1 MTENNKDSGTISKHF
16 SLTDFAVDNR
26 TSIFIITLMILLFG
40 IQSYTDMPKEQYP
53 DASLSQVF
61 INTVHFG
68 NSAEEIESLVTRP
81 LEKELL
87 SLSGIKECLS
97 TSMQD
102 YSVIVAEFD
111 TETSVPEAVL
121 KVKDAV
127 DKAKSELPDDLTQEP
142 LVEEINF
149 SELPIVTVNISGNY
163 SMDELKDYAEL
174 VQEKVEALKEIS
186 EAEMKGALD
195 REIRI
200 DVDLFKMQSL
210 KVSFGDIENSIRSE
224 NLTMSGGEIV
234 KKDFRRTVRIV
245 GQFENVNEVR
255 DIIVKAENQ
264 RPILLKDIADV
275 TYGFQERTS
284 YARADGL
291 PVISLDIIK
300 RRGSN
305 MLSTIDNMKDV
316 LDEARA
322 KLPSD
327 ITISLFNDLSVNTR
341 NQVSN
346 LENSIISGVI
356 LVILILLFFLG
367 LRNSLFV
374 GMAIPLSMLMGIL
387 FLYISG
393 TTMNV
398 VVLFSL
404 ILALGLLVDN
414 AIVVVENIYRYMQ
427 EGYTSK
433 EAAKKGAGEVAWPII
448 ASTATTLAA
457 FLPLAFWPGMM
468 GLFMQY
474 MPITL
479 MLVLGS
485 SLFVAL
491 VINPVFTSKFMKV
504 VAEKETA
511 EEKKAGFRN
520 FLIGIGIMLA
530 IAVISHILG
539 GTTLRNFIGIAILLT
554 VINHFVF
561 NPASIAFQK
570 RVLPKL
576 ESGYRKFVKFALTG
590 YKPAAFLGGT
600 FVLLILSMMLM
611 QARAPK
617 VEFFPQPDP
626 IYVNVF
632 VELPFGKDIE
642 ATNDILRELEEEVK
656 VIVGDRVKIVDA
668 LLTQIGENTS
678 DPNAPP
684 EPGAT
689 PNKARL
695 TVSFVKYEDR
705 GEISTQKV
713 LDDIRDALKDYPKA
727 KIEVATA
734 AAGPPSGKPLAIDI
748 QGDEVDSLILIADRM
763 IQKIEESGIAG
774 YEELKV
780 DININKPEMLI
791 NIDRNA
797 SRKYELST
805 FSISDA
811 LRTSIFGKEVSKFKE
826 GENEYPI
833 TVRLKEEQRS
843 SISSLINQKIT
854 FRNPANG
861 RIVQVPISSVA
872 DFEYSST
879 YNLIRRKDGDRTL
892 QISSNMLEGYN
903 ANELN
908 AEVTNLLEDFGMP
921 DGYTFAFA
929 GEQKEQAENMAFLS
943 TALLLAVFMIF
954 IIIVAQF
961 NSVIS
966 PFIIILSVLFSTIGV
981 MLGYVFTGMTISVI
995 MTGIGV
1001 ISLAGVVVNNA
1012 IVLVDYINLL
1022 VNKQIKKRG
1031 VSSMNKLTRQ
1041 DVKEAIIEGGETR
1054 LRPVL
1059 LTAMTTMLGLIPL
1072 AIGFNFNFFT
1082 LVSRFDPQIF
1092 IGGDNTAMWGPMAWT
1107 IIFGLSF
1114 ATFLTLIVVPVM
1126 YWLAFRLKSGFSN
1139 RGKKPE
1145 LDTELQAV

>member
-1 MTENNKDSGTISKHF
+1 
-16 SLTDFAVDNR
+16 
-26 TSIFIITLMILLFG
+26 MILLFG

-81 LEKELL
+81 LEKELM